1 MKMVINLANSNYCV
15 DTFYLACRI
24 QSIFSE
30 ELDFLNTYRF
40 GDEAARVVVR
50 HFLDKKSEKI
60 SSFIY
65 ELEKYPHTRFI
76 CPYCVKTYSEARYVY
91 KIDVNCYYCRVCNR
105 FYNDA
110 AQLVSE
116 VILYEYETK
125 RGGNRR
131 FFYYSVATGKY
142 VALDDGKIVHD
153 ENMLKR
159 EYNFINDFIFF
170 VYRNGYCSGIDELRK
185 IIPDE
190 VEFSFVYPRNLIY
203 DANTIEKVKDYFTS
217 YEYIILSEIMRRL
230 YIEPSE

>member
-40 GDEAARVVVR
+40 GEEAARVVVR
-50 HFLDKKSEKI
+50 HFLDKNQSKI
-60 SSFIY
+60 SQLIY
-65 ELEKYPHTRFI
+65 DLEKYPHEKYV
-76 CPYCVKTYSEARYVY
+76 CPYCVKTYSEMRYVY
-91 KIDVNCYYCRVCNR
+91 KLNDAYYCRICNR

-159 EYNFINDFIFF
+159 EYNFINDFILF
-170 VYRNGYCSGIDELRK
+170 VYRNNYCADIDELRK

-190 VEFSFVYPRNLIY
+190 LEFSDIYPRVFIY
-203 DANTIEKVKDYFTS
+203 DAYSIEKIKDYFTK
-217 YEYIILSEIMRRL
+217 YEYIILAEFLRRL
-230 YIEPSE
+230 YIKHTE

>member
-15 DTFYLACRI
+15 DSIYIAVTI
-24 QSIFSE
+24 QKIFSE
-30 ELDFLNTYRF
+30 EIDFLTTYRF
-40 GDEAARVVVR
+40 DDSAARVVVR
-50 HFLDKKSEKI
+50 HFLDKNQSKI
-60 SSFIY
+60 SHLIY
-65 ELEKYPHTRFI
+65 DLEKYPHERYV
-76 CPYCVKTYSEARYVY
+76 CPYCVKVYSEMRYVY
-91 KIDVNCYYCRVCNR
+91 KIDNNCYYCRVCNR

-125 RGGNRR
+125 RGGNKR

-142 VALDDGKIVHD
+142 VALDNVRIIHD

-159 EYNFINDFIFF
+159 EYDFVNDFVFF
-170 VYRNGYCSGIDELRK
+170 VYRNSYCSEIDELKK

-190 VEFSFVYPRNLIY
+190 IEFSDVYPRNLIY
-203 DANTIEKVKDYFTS
+203 DAYSIEKIKDYFTR

-230 YIEPSE
+230 YIKTSQ